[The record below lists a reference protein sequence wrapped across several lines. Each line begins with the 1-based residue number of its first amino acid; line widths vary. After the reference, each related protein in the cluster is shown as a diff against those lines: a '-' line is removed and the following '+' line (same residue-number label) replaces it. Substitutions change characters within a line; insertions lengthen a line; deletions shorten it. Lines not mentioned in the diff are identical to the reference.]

1 MTPDGAGAGPSSPSW
16 RRALRSG
23 LMAFVPVSRSLV
35 HSLRTYRLEKGTG
48 KNPLPEL
55 SRRSVLLPL
64 RSGRATPHLSGEME
78 VPPLTSLGRN
88 SGPGGQALSGERTLP
103 LSPPGKGHGRSS
115 GRYDAL
121 LPVVIKT
128 IEALPS
134 LR

>member
-35 HSLRTYRLEKGTG
+35 HSLRTYRLEKGRG

-64 RSGRATPHLSGEME
+64 RSGRATPHLWGET
-78 VPPLTSLGRN
+78 VAPADRPFLGSARYRSLLQEKATADPQVGTMP
-88 SGPGGQALSGERTLP
+88 SSLLSSR
-103 LSPPGKGHGRSS
+103 RSKPCHPYAES
-115 GRYDAL
+115 RR
-121 LPVVIKT
+121 V
-128 IEALPS
+128 
-134 LR
+134 

>member
-64 RSGRATPHLSGEME
+64 RSGRATPHLWGET
-78 VPPLTSLGRN
+78 VAPADR
-88 SGPGGQALSGERTLP
+88 ALSGERTLP